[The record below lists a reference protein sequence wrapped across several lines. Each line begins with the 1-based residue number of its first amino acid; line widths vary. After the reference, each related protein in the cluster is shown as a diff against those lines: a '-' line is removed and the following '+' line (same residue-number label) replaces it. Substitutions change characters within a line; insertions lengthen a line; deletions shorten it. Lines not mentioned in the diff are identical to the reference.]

1 MLLVAGIRILLR
13 TSLAGVMLLPMVFAG
28 AAFAA
33 DCNTDIGT
41 LTRKRQNLID
51 QLTQLTQGGK
61 KQLDPVASCPKLRAL
76 VSVEQE
82 LLAYLTKNKEW
93 CQVPDEA
100 LQNISASGGKTTK
113 IANQACT
120 VAEQM
125 KKAQEQQAQ
134 GALNAPQQKLPAG
147 PL

>member
-1 MLLVAGIRILLR
+1 MLLVAGLRTLWR
-13 TSLAGVMLLPMVFAG
+13 TSLAGVPLFPLVLAS

-33 DCNTDIGT
+33 DCNTDIGA
-41 LTRKRQNLID
+41 LTRKRQSIINE
-51 QLTQLTQGGK
+51 LTQLTQGGK

-76 VSVEQE
+76 VSAEQE

-100 LQNISASGGKTTK
+100 FQNISMSSGKTTK

-120 VAEQM
+120 VAAQM

-134 GALNAPQQKLPAG
+134 GALNTPQQKLPAG